1 MSAVSTRLATLADA
15 PAAVS
20 VLRES
25 ITLLCEADHRGD
37 AGTLERW
44 LRNKT
49 PEHFRSWC
57 ADADTRLV
65 VGELS
70 GAIAGVAALHRSGEI
85 RLCYVR
91 PNCVRAGVGLALM
104 GALED
109 HARVWNIRSLKLNS
123 SLTARYFYERCG
135 YVSAGDSTPFF
146 GSLRSYPYAKIL
158 SI

>member
-25 ITLLCEADHRGD
+25 ITLLCKADHQGD
-37 AGTLERW
+37 AGTLEQW

-65 VGELS
+65 VSELA

-85 RLCYVR
+85 RLCYVS
-91 PNCVRAGVGLALM
+91 PNCARSGVGLALI

-109 HARVWNIRSLKLNS
+109 HARAWNIKCLSLHS
-123 SLTARYFYERCG
+123 SLTARHFYERCG
-135 YVSAGDSTPFF
+135 YVSAGDSTLFF
-146 GSLRSYPYAKIL
+146 GLRCYPYAKVL